1 VASRHRR
8 PGAARARLALVAAL
22 VSVVATAAPATGAAA
37 ASTDPG
43 PYARLGAWV
52 SVFDYVPP
60 FVHQLPPPVVP
71 ATVDDLAALGAR
83 TLYLQ
88 AAIDDPRAPDLVV
101 DTGLVSAMLR
111 RAHAR
116 GLRVVAWY
124 YPQLVDPTRDQARLE
139 ALLRFRAAG
148 QRFDGLALDIE
159 SQQVSD
165 VADRNGRLVALV
177 RRLRSVAGSRPIGAI
192 VYPAALLEVVNP
204 RLWPGFPYRAL
215 ASSVDVWLPMTYWSF
230 RTGLYRDAFV
240 YTDDSIRRLR
250 RDLHDER
257 ALVAPIGGLADSS
270 TTADYEGF
278 ARAARTDRAVGR
290 SVFDVTATS
299 TAAWSYLRRP

>member
-1 VASRHRR
+1 
-8 PGAARARLALVAAL
+8 VAAL
-22 VSVVATAAPATGAAA
+22 AAAVPGTGAAA
-37 ASTDPG
+37 AATDPG
-43 PYARLGAWV
+43 PYAGLGAWV

-60 FVHQLPPPVVP
+60 VLPQPGPPPVVP

-101 DTGLVSAMLR
+101 DRRLVTAMLR

-124 YPQLVDPTRDQARLE
+124 YPQLVDPARDQARLD
-139 ALLRFRAAG
+139 ALLRFRAGSA
-148 QRFDGLALDIE
+148 RFDGVALDIE
-159 SQQVSD
+159 SQQVPD
-165 VADRNGRLVALV
+165 VGDRNRRLVALV
-177 RRLRSVAGSRPIGAI
+177 RHVRSAAGARPVGAI

-204 RLWPGFPYRAL
+204 GLWPGFPYRAL
-215 ASSVDVWLPMTYWSF
+215 ASSVAVWLPMTYWSF
-230 RTGLYRDAFV
+230 REGLYRDAFA

-250 RDLHDER
+250 RDLRDEQ
-257 ALVAPIGGLADSS
+257 ALVAPIGGLADTS

-299 TAAWSYLRRP
+299 TSAWEYLRRP

>member
-1 VASRHRR
+1 VAIRRRR

-22 VSVVATAAPATGAAA
+22 VSVVATAAPAA

-52 SVFDYVPP
+52 SVFDYVPS
-60 FVHQLPPPVVP
+60 FVHQPGPPPVVP

-101 DTGLVSAMLR
+101 DPGLVSAMLR

-124 YPQLVDPTRDQARLE
+124 YPQLVDPARDQARLE

-159 SQQVSD
+159 SQQVPD
-165 VADRNGRLVALV
+165 VTDRNGRLVALV
-177 RRLRSVAGSRPIGAI
+177 RHLRSVAGSLPIGAI

-204 RLWPGFPYRAL
+204 RLWPAFPYRAL

-230 RTGLYRDAFV
+230 RTGSYRDAFV

-278 ARAARTDRAVGR
+278 ARAARADRAVGR

-299 TAAWSYLRRP
+299 TAAWEYLRRP